1 MMDNK
6 VEGLLLRAKG
16 GDKQAISNL
25 YDLHYQAVYNY
36 IYYRVDDQPT
46 AEDLTAEVF
55 IRMIH
60 KLPGYVQRGR
70 PLLAWLYTIA
80 RNLVVDHHRDLNK
93 GEHLPIKDDLL
104 EDRDPDPFLQ
114 VQRKQTQDCF
124 KKALDQLPE
133 AQRSI
138 LIYRFV
144 EEFPTPEILEL
155 MGKSDR
161 AIRSLQHRALRSLE
175 RALREEN
182 CL

>member
-1 MMDNK
+1 MDTR
-6 VEGLLLRAKG
+6 EEALLEKAQR
-16 GDKQAISNL
+16 GDKTAIASL
-25 YDLHYQAVYNY
+25 YDAHYGAVFNY
-36 IYYRVDDQPT
+36 IHYRVDDQPT

-55 IRMIH
+55 IRMLH
-60 KLPGYVQRGR
+60 KLPGYIQRGR

-93 GEHLPIKDDLL
+93 AEQLPIKDHLL
-104 EDRDPDPFLQ
+104 EGEDRDPIQQ
-114 VQRKQTQDCF
+114 VQENQTQDCF
-124 KKALDQLPE
+124 KKALTQLPE
-133 AQRSI
+133 TQRSI

-144 EEFPTPEILEL
+144 DEFSTPEILEL
-155 MGKSDR
+155 MDKSDR

>member
-1 MMDNK
+1 MIDTK
-6 VEGLLLRAKG
+6 EEGLLEKAKR
-16 GDKQAISNL
+16 GDKAAIASL
-25 YDLHYQAVYNY
+25 YDAHYGAVYNY
-36 IYYRVDDQPT
+36 IHYRVDDQPT

-80 RNLVVDHHRDLNK
+80 RNLVVDHHRGLNK
-93 GEHLPIKDDLL
+93 GEELPIKDHLL
-104 EDRDPDPFLQ
+104 EDGNQDPIQ
-114 VQRKQTQDCF
+114 QIQTSQTQDCF
-124 KKALDQLPE
+124 KRALDQLPE
-133 AQRSI
+133 TQRSI

-144 EEFPTPEILEL
+144 DEFSTSQILEL
-155 MGKSDR
+155 MNKSDR
-161 AIRSLQHRALRSLE
+161 AVRSLQHRALRSLE